1 MVREAFLSF
10 VVVLAAC
17 GERSSSD
24 LDLGSEGAA
33 ETGSEA
39 SSVGSSSELTS
50 EGASSESSE
59 SGAPGSSGGSSSGE
73 TGASA
78 STGTPDLCGNGI
90 LDPKEVCDGD
100 LGIERLRCVDVG
112 YAAGALACAE
122 DCLALD
128 ESGCSATAICGDE
141 EVSVGEVCEDGITT
155 PPSCASMGEGSG
167 DLGCLGCEWSVTSCC
182 AGACTTGCDNSCG
195 EDPADLTGTW
205 TIQFINNGWEGADP
219 TMIMELV
226 QSDSDLSGSFTTDA
240 WYIGDHDFS
249 GGTRT
254 GNEVYMH
261 LPMSQLQGGMIV
273 EGTVCGAC
281 RMSGFA
287 DPQGGIDSDWVGT
300 RG

>member
-17 GERSSSD
+17 GEPSSD
-24 LDLGSEGAA
+24 LDPGSEGAA
-33 ETGSEA
+33 EAGSEA
-39 SSVGSSSELTS
+39 SSVGSSSASTS
-50 EGASSESSE
+50 GTASSESAE
-59 SGAPGSSGGSSSGE
+59 SGEPGSSGGSSSDEG
-73 TGASA
+73 GS
-78 STGTPDLCGNGI
+78 SGSSGTPDLCGNGI
-90 LDPKEVCDGD
+90 LDPREVCDGE

-112 YAAGALACAE
+112 D

-128 ESGCSATAICGDE
+128 ESGCSATAICGDA
-141 EVSVGEVCEDGITT
+141 EVSVGEVCEDGITS
-155 PPSCASMGEGSG
+155 PPSCASVGEGSG
-167 DLGCLGCEWSVTSCC
+167 DLGCLDCEWSVTSCC
-182 AGACTTGCDNSCG
+182 ASACTTGCDNACG

-226 QSDSDLSGSFTTDA
+226 QSGSDLSGSFTSDA
-240 WYIGDHDFS
+240 WYLGDHDFS